1 MLSFTG
7 VRSLV
12 ALGLV
17 AVAAGAQAQS
27 YAGAL
32 VQMSDYNND
41 RVCERYGVADC
52 DNKATGYK
60 VYAGSML
67 SSSMGLEAALINFG
81 KVKSDSG
88 GSQAEGRVKAIVLAA
103 VLKVDVFR
111 GLAISG
117 KVGVAATTAQLKAGG
132 EDADEQHPSIYL
144 GAGIEYPIYKT
155 IKIVGAY
162 DFTRAQLNS
171 QKFSVSSFGLGA
183 QVDF

>member
-1 MLSFTG
+1 MLSSTG
-7 VRSLV
+7 VKSLI
-12 ALGLV
+12 ALMLGAV
-17 AVAAGAQAQS
+17 AVGAQAQS

-41 RVCERYGVADC
+41 RVCSSYGVSNC

-67 SSSMGLEAALINFG
+67 SSSAGVEAALINFG
-81 KVKSDSG
+81 KVKGDSRE
-88 GSQAEGRVKAIVLAA
+88 EGLVKSIVLAA

-117 KVGVAATTAQLKAGG
+117 KVGVAATTAQVKAGG
-132 EDADEQHPSIYL
+132 ADDDEQHPSLYL